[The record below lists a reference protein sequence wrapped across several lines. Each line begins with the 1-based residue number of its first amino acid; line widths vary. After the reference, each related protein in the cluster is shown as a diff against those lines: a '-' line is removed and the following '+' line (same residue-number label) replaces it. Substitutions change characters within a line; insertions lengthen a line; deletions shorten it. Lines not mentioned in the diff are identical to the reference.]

1 MLYPIGIQNFEKLR
15 EGGYTYIDKTAQI
28 YKLATSG
35 TYYFLSRPRRFGK
48 SLLISTMDAY
58 FSGKKELFKGLAME
72 QLEKDWIE
80 YPVLHLDLNTGRYIK
95 PEDLDV
101 VLDQHLNNWEAH
113 YGVVRKYDDSS
124 ARMNDIIDAAFSKTG
139 RKVVILI
146 DEYDKPI
153 VNNLG
158 NESLADY
165 YRKTLQG
172 FYSVLKAKD
181 GQIKFGF
188 LTGVSKIGKLSVFS
202 ALNNLKDISM
212 VKDYADICGLSE
224 KELHDNFD
232 ESVSELGDSNDLSKD
247 ESYLKLKKMYDGYHF
262 THNSVGVYNPFSLL
276 NAFSDREFKEY
287 WFETGTPTLLVNVM
301 KKTSFDVTTL
311 SDNVVVSVEDLS
323 GMQDIINRPI
333 PLFFQTGYLTIKDY
347 DKEFNIYTLGFP
359 NDEVKNGFLKF
370 IFSYYVPVNPAE
382 GNTTTYRLATALRSG
397 KPDNFMRTLE
407 ALFANTTYQ
416 IQGDSEKN
424 FQYAMYII
432 MELLGEYVQ
441 AERSTSNGRID
452 LLLQTKDYIYIV
464 ELKIDNTAD
473 AALQQIEEKGY
484 AKPFVSDPR
493 KIFKI
498 GVSFS
503 TANRRIEEW
512 KVVE

>member
-101 VLDQHLNNWEAH
+101 VLDQHLNNWEAR

-153 VNNLG
+153 VNNLD

-512 KVVE
+512 KVSF

>member
-28 YKLATSG
+28 YKLATLG

-153 VNNLG
+153 VNNLD

-464 ELKIDNTAD
+464 ELKIDNTTD